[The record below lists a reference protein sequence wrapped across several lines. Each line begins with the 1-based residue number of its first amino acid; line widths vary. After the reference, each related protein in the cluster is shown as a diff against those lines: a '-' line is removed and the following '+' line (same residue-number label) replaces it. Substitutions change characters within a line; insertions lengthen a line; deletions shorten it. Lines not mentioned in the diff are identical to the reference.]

1 VGGIPSLWLGEKAG
15 SGTFGPMD
23 AVFAP
28 LLLVAFVLLGGLVAC
43 AGHRPSPAR
52 ALSRRHGEH
61 AGRPVALHTLSNAL
75 GLTAQVSEFG
85 ATLVSVRVPDCLGQ
99 IAEVTL
105 GHDDFRGYVEQNPYL
120 GSTVGRYANR
130 IAGGNFTIDGQT
142 FQVARNNNGQ
152 HLHGGVAGLDRRL
165 WSSQSVREGDAAG
178 VRLTYVSPA
187 GEEDYP
193 GTLTVHVTYLV
204 PADRNE
210 VRIRFEATTDAPTL
224 CNLTNHAFFNLA
236 GGGEI
241 LRHRLELFADRFIPI
256 SESLI
261 ATGERTPVEGTPFD
275 FRRAHTIGER
285 IDAAHPQLV
294 RARGYDHAYD
304 LGLGGALRLAAR
316 MTDPES
322 GRTLE
327 VLTDAPGLQFYSG
340 NFLDGTVQGR
350 WIKPYGF
357 RQGFCL
363 EPGLFPD
370 SPNQPTFQRAGY
382 PSGVLRPSEKYAM
395 EMVYRFGVA

>member
-1 VGGIPSLWLGEKAG
+1 
-15 SGTFGPMD
+15 MD
-23 AVFAP
+23 AVIAP

-43 AGHRPSPAR
+43 VGRRPSPAR

-61 AGRPVALHTLSNAL
+61 AGRPVALHTLGNAL

-85 ATLVSVRVPDCLGQ
+85 ATLVSVRVPDRHGQ

-130 IAGGNFTIDGQT
+130 IAGGNFTIDGQS

-152 HLHGGVAGLDRRL
+152 HLHGGVAGLDRRV
-165 WSSQSVREGDAAG
+165 WSSQPVREGDAAG

-193 GTLTVHVTYLV
+193 GTLTVYVTYLV

-275 FRRAHTIGER
+275 FRRPHTIGER

-304 LGLGGALRLAAR
+304 LGLGGAPRLAAR
-316 MTDPES
+316 VTDPES

-370 SPNQPTFQRAGY
+370 SPNQPAFQRAGY
-382 PSGVLRPSEKYAM
+382 PSGVLRPGEKYAM
-395 EMVYRFGVA
+395 EMAYRFGVA

>member
-1 VGGIPSLWLGEKAG
+1 MAG

-23 AVFAP
+23 AVIAP

-43 AGHRPSPAR
+43 VGRRPSPAR

-61 AGRPVALHTLSNAL
+61 AGRRVALHTLGNAL

-85 ATLVSVRVPDCLGQ
+85 ATLVSVRVPDRHGQ

-152 HLHGGVAGLDRRL
+152 HLHGGVAGLDRRV
-165 WSSQSVREGDAAG
+165 WSSQPVREGDAAG

-224 CNLTNHAFFNLA
+224 CNLTNHAFFNLD

-275 FRRAHTIGER
+275 FRRPHTIGER

-316 MTDPES
+316 VTDPAS

-370 SPNQPTFQRAGY
+370 SPNQPAFQRAGY
-382 PSGVLRPSEKYAM
+382 PSGVLRPGEKYAM
-395 EMVYRFGVA
+395 EMAYRFGVA

>member
-1 VGGIPSLWLGEKAG
+1 MAG

-23 AVFAP
+23 AVIAP

-43 AGHRPSPAR
+43 VGRRPSPAR

-61 AGRPVALHTLSNAL
+61 AGRPVALHTLGNAL

-85 ATLVSVRVPDCLGQ
+85 ATLVSVRVPDRHGQ

-152 HLHGGVAGLDRRL
+152 HLHGGVAGLDRRV
-165 WSSQSVREGDAAG
+165 WSSQPVREGDAAG

-224 CNLTNHAFFNLA
+224 CNLTNHAFFNLD

-275 FRRAHTIGER
+275 FRRPHTIGER

-316 MTDPES
+316 VTDPAS

-370 SPNQPTFQRAGY
+370 SPNQPAFQRAGY
-382 PSGVLRPSEKYAM
+382 PSGVLRPGEKYAM

>member
-1 VGGIPSLWLGEKAG
+1 MESLLAPFALLGL
-15 SGTFGPMD
+15 
-23 AVFAP
+23 V
-28 LLLVAFVLLGGLVAC
+28 LLCGLAVAFLRRTA
-43 AGHRPSPAR
+43 PAR
-52 ALSRRHGEH
+52 AQRRRHGEL
-61 AGRPVALHTLSNAL
+61 AGRPVELHTLGNEL
-75 GLTAQVSEFG
+75 GLTAQISEFG
-85 ATLVSVRVPDCLGQ
+85 ATLVSVRVPDRHGVV
-99 IAEVTL
+99 AEVTL

-130 IAGGNFTIDGQT
+130 IADGRFAIDGQT
-142 FQVARNNNGQ
+142 FQVARNNHGQ
-152 HLHGGVAGLDRRL
+152 HLHGGDVGLDRRV
-165 WSSQSVREGDAAG
+165 WSGQPIREGNAAG

-193 GTLTVHVTYLV
+193 GALTVHVTYLV

-210 VRIRFEATTDAPTL
+210 IRIRFEATTDAPTL

-241 LRHRLELFADRFIPI
+241 LDHRLELFAERFIPV

-275 FRRAHTIGER
+275 FRRPHAVGER
-285 IDAAHPQLV
+285 IGAAHPQLV
-294 RARGYDHAYD
+294 RARGYDHAFD
-304 LGLGGALRLAAR
+304 LGHGGATRLAAR
-316 MTDPES
+316 MSDPAS

-327 VLTDAPGLQFYSG
+327 VLTDAPGIQFYSG
-340 NFLDGTVQGR
+340 NFLDGTIKAR
-350 WIKPYGF
+350 WPKPYGF

-370 SPNQPTFQRAGY
+370 SPNQPAFHRAGY
-382 PSGVLRPSEKYAM
+382 PSGVLRPGETYAM

>member
-1 VGGIPSLWLGEKAG
+1 MEFPIVE
-15 SGTFGPMD
+15 
-23 AVFAP
+23 AV
-28 LLLVAFVLLGGLVAC
+28 LFVLVLLAGLIIALGGRR
-43 AGHRPSPAR
+43 GSAR
-52 ALSRRHGEH
+52 VQTRRHGELE
-61 AGRPVALHTLSNAL
+61 GRPVALHTLGNGL
-75 GLTAQVSEFG
+75 GLTTQVSEFG
-85 ATLVSVRVPDCLGQ
+85 ATLVSVRVPDRQGV

-130 IAGGNFTIDGQT
+130 IADGRFTIDGRT
-142 FQVARNNNGQ
+142 FQVARNNHGQ
-152 HLHGGVAGLDRRL
+152 HLHGGVAGLDRRV
-165 WSSQSVREGDAAG
+165 WSSQPVREGNAAG

-193 GTLTVHVTYLV
+193 GALTVHVTYLV

-236 GGGEI
+236 GSGEI
-241 LRHRLELFADRFIPI
+241 LDHRLELFADRFIPV

-261 ATGERTPVEGTPFD
+261 ATGERAPVEGTPFD
-275 FRRAHTIGER
+275 FRRPHAVGDRIG
-285 IDAAHPQLV
+285 AAHPQLV

-304 LGLGGALRLAAR
+304 LGLGGATRLAAR

-340 NFLDGTVQGR
+340 NFLDGTIKAR
-350 WIKPYGF
+350 WHKPYGF

-370 SPNQPTFQRAGY
+370 SPNQPAFHRAGY
-382 PSGVLRPSEKYAM
+382 PSGVLRPGETYAM
-395 EMVYRFGVA
+395 EMVYRFGAG

>member
-23 AVFAP
+23 AVIAP

-370 SPNQPTFQRAGY
+370 SPNQPAFQRAGY

>member
-1 VGGIPSLWLGEKAG
+1 
-15 SGTFGPMD
+15 MD
-23 AVFAP
+23 PVIAP

-43 AGHRPSPAR
+43 VGHRPSPAR

-61 AGRPVALHTLSNAL
+61 AGRPVALHTLGNAL

-85 ATLVSVRVPDCLGQ
+85 ATLVSVRVPDRRGQ

-152 HLHGGVAGLDRRL
+152 HLHGGVAGLDRRV
-165 WSSQSVREGDAAG
+165 WSSQPVREGDAAG

-261 ATGERTPVEGTPFD
+261 ATGERTLVEGTPFD

-285 IDAAHPQLV
+285 IDAVHPQLG

-304 LGLGGALRLAAR
+304 LGRSQGCRLAAR
-316 MTDPES
+316 VTDPAS

-327 VLTDAPGLQFYSG
+327 VRTDAPGLQFYSG

-370 SPNQPTFQRAGY
+370 SPNQPAFQRAGY
-382 PSGVLRPSEKYAM
+382 PSGVLRPGEKYAM

>member
-1 VGGIPSLWLGEKAG
+1 
-15 SGTFGPMD
+15 MD
-23 AVFAP
+23 PVIAP

-224 CNLTNHAFFNLA
+224 CNLTNHAFFNLD

-370 SPNQPTFQRAGY
+370 SPNQPAFQRAGY

>member
-1 VGGIPSLWLGEKAG
+1 
-15 SGTFGPMD
+15 MD
-23 AVFAP
+23 PVIAP

-224 CNLTNHAFFNLA
+224 CNLTNHAFFNLD

-285 IDAAHPQLV
+285 IDAVHPQLG

-304 LGLGGALRLAAR
+304 LGRSGALRLAAR

-370 SPNQPTFQRAGY
+370 SPNQPAFQRAGY

>member
-1 VGGIPSLWLGEKAG
+1 MEFPLVH
-15 SGTFGPMD
+15 
-23 AVFAP
+23 AVLFT
-28 LLLVAFVLLGGLVAC
+28 LVLLVGLAVALSRR
-43 AGHRPSPAR
+43 ATPAR
-52 ALSRRHGEH
+52 TQSRRHGEL
-61 AGRPVALHTLSNAL
+61 AGRPVALHALGNGL
-75 GLTAQVSEFG
+75 GLTALVSEFG
-85 ATLVSVRVPDCLGQ
+85 ATLVSVRVPDRHGV

-130 IAGGNFTIDGQT
+130 LADGRFTIDGQT
-142 FQVARNNNGQ
+142 FQVARNNHGQ
-152 HLHGGVAGLDRRL
+152 HLHGGVAGFDRRV
-165 WSSQSVREGDAAG
+165 WSSQPVREGNAAG

-204 PADRNE
+204 PADRSE

-241 LRHRLELFADRFIPI
+241 LGHRLELFADRFIPI

-261 ATGERTPVEGTPFD
+261 ATGERAPVEGTPFD
-275 FRRAHTIGER
+275 FRRPHAVGER
-285 IDAAHPQLV
+285 IGAAHPQLI

-304 LGLGGALRLAAR
+304 LGAERALRLASR

-327 VLTDAPGLQFYSG
+327 VLTDATGLQFYSG
-340 NFLDGTVQGR
+340 NFLDGTIKAR
-350 WIKPYGF
+350 WHKPYGF

-370 SPNQPTFQRAGY
+370 SPNQPAFLRAGY
-382 PSGVLRPSEKYAM
+382 PSGILSPGEKYAM

>member
-1 VGGIPSLWLGEKAG
+1 
-15 SGTFGPMD
+15 MD
-23 AVFAP
+23 AVIAP

-316 MTDPES
+316 MTDPAS

-327 VLTDAPGLQFYSG
+327 VRTDAPGLQFYSG

-370 SPNQPTFQRAGY
+370 SPNQPAFQRAGY

>member
-1 VGGIPSLWLGEKAG
+1 MES
-15 SGTFGPMD
+15 
-23 AVFAP
+23 
-28 LLLVAFVLLGGLVAC
+28 LVAPAALLALVLLIGLVVALGRRT
-43 AGHRPSPAR
+43 APAR
-52 ALSRRHGEH
+52 SQTRRHGEIE
-61 AGRPVALHTLSNAL
+61 GRPVALHTLGNSL

-85 ATLVSVRVPDCLGQ
+85 ATLVSVRVPDRHGV

-130 IAGGNFTIDGQT
+130 LADGRFTIDGQA

-152 HLHGGVAGLDRRL
+152 HLHGGVAGFDRRV
-165 WSSQSVREGDAAG
+165 WSGASVREGNAAG
-178 VRLTYVSPA
+178 VRMTYVSPA
-187 GEEDYP
+187 GEEAYP

-241 LRHRLELFADRFIPI
+241 LGHRLELFADRFIPV

-261 ATGERTPVEGTPFD
+261 STGERAPVDGTPFD
-275 FRRAHTIGER
+275 FRRPHAVGER
-285 IDAAHPQLV
+285 IGAAHPQLI

-304 LGLGGALRLAAR
+304 LGAERALRLAAR

-327 VLTDAPGLQFYSG
+327 VLTDATGLQFYSG
-340 NFLDGTVQGR
+340 NFLDGTIKAR
-350 WIKPYGF
+350 WPKPYGF

-370 SPNQPTFQRAGY
+370 SPNQPAFQRAGY
-382 PSGVLRPSEKYAM
+382 PSGVLRPGEKYAM

>member
-1 VGGIPSLWLGEKAG
+1 MEFP
-15 SGTFGPMD
+15 
-23 AVFAP
+23 FAQVI
-28 LLLVAFVLLGGLVAC
+28 LLVLMLLAGLGLALG
-43 AGHRPSPAR
+43 AHRGSAR
-52 ALSRRHGEH
+52 GQTRRHGELD
-61 AGRPVALHTLSNAL
+61 GRPVALHTLGNAL

-85 ATLVSVRVPDCLGQ
+85 ATLVSVRVPDRRG
-99 IAEVTL
+99 IIGEVTL

-130 IAGGNFTIDGQT
+130 IADGRFTLDGRT

-152 HLHGGVAGLDRRL
+152 HLHGGVAGFDRRA
-165 WSSQSVREGDAAG
+165 WSSVPFREEDAAG

-204 PADRNE
+204 PAERNE

-241 LRHRLELFADRFIPI
+241 LDHRLEVFADRYIPV
-256 SESLI
+256 SERLI
-261 ATGERTPVEGTPFD
+261 ATGERAPVEGTPFD
-275 FRRAHTIGER
+275 FRRPHAVGER
-285 IDAAHPQLV
+285 IGADHPQLV

-316 MTDPES
+316 MTDPAS

-340 NFLDGTVQGR
+340 NFLRGAGPDVGKGG
-350 WIKPYGF
+350 KPYSF
-357 RQGFCL
+357 RSGFCL
-363 EPGLFPD
+363 EAQHYPD
-370 SPNQPTFQRAGY
+370 SPNRLEFPTT
-382 PSGVLRPSEKYAM
+382 VLRPDRTYRQRTI
-395 EMVYRFGVA
+395 YRFGVR

>member
-1 VGGIPSLWLGEKAG
+1 MEFP
-15 SGTFGPMD
+15 
-23 AVFAP
+23 FAQVI
-28 LLLVAFVLLGGLVAC
+28 LLVLMLLAGLGLALG
-43 AGHRPSPAR
+43 AHRGSAR
-52 ALSRRHGEH
+52 GQTRRHGELD
-61 AGRPVALHTLSNAL
+61 GRPVALHTLGNTL

-85 ATLVSVRVPDCLGQ
+85 ATLVSVRVPDRRGV
-99 IAEVTL
+99 IGEVTL

-130 IAGGNFTIDGQT
+130 IADGRFTLDGRT

-152 HLHGGVAGLDRRL
+152 HLHGGVAGFDRRV
-165 WSSQSVREGDAAG
+165 WSSVPILEEDAAG

-241 LRHRLELFADRFIPI
+241 LDHRLEVFADRYIPV
-256 SESLI
+256 SERLI
-261 ATGERTPVEGTPFD
+261 ATGERAPVEGTPFD
-275 FRRAHTIGER
+275 FRRPHAVGER
-285 IDAAHPQLV
+285 IGADHAQLV

-316 MTDPES
+316 MTDPAS

-340 NFLDGTVQGR
+340 NFLDGTIKAR
-350 WIKPYGF
+350 WRKPYGF

-370 SPNQPTFQRAGY
+370 SPNQAAFHIAGY
-382 PSGVLRPSEKYAM
+382 PSGVLRPGEKYAM
-395 EMVYRFGVA
+395 EMVYRFGVG

>member
-1 VGGIPSLWLGEKAG
+1 MEFPLVH
-15 SGTFGPMD
+15 
-23 AVFAP
+23 AVLFT
-28 LLLVAFVLLGGLVAC
+28 LVLLVGLAVALSRR
-43 AGHRPSPAR
+43 ATPAR
-52 ALSRRHGEH
+52 TQSRRHGEL
-61 AGRPVALHTLSNAL
+61 AGRPVALHALGNGL
-75 GLTAQVSEFG
+75 GLTALVSEFG
-85 ATLVSVRVPDCLGQ
+85 ATLVSVRVPDRHGV

-130 IAGGNFTIDGQT
+130 LADGRFTIDGQT
-142 FQVARNNNGQ
+142 FQVARNNHGQ
-152 HLHGGVAGLDRRL
+152 HLHGGVAGFDRRV
-165 WSSQSVREGDAAG
+165 WSSQPVREGNAAG

-204 PADRNE
+204 PADRSE

-241 LRHRLELFADRFIPI
+241 LGHRLELFADRFIPI

-261 ATGERTPVEGTPFD
+261 ATGERAPVEGTPFD
-275 FRRAHTIGER
+275 FRRPHAVGER
-285 IDAAHPQLV
+285 IGAAHPQLI

-304 LGLGGALRLAAR
+304 LGAERALRLASR

-327 VLTDAPGLQFYSG
+327 VLTDATGLQFYSG
-340 NFLDGTVQGR
+340 NFLDGTIKAR
-350 WIKPYGF
+350 WHKPYGF

-370 SPNQPTFQRAGY
+370 SPNQPAFQRSGY
-382 PSGVLRPSEKYAM
+382 PGGILRPGEKYAM